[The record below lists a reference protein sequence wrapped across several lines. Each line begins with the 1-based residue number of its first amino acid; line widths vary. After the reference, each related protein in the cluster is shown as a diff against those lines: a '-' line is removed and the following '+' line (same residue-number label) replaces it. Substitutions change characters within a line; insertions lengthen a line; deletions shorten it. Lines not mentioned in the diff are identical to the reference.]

1 MSEPVIDY
9 TARDFTGYQTALV
22 AYAALAMPQWTS
34 QVTGDFGMLL
44 VDMLSYIGDI
54 QSYYQDRA
62 AQEAFLGTAT
72 LPESVLQLSALLGYS
87 PSPALAASTTVTLV
101 SDTNTTAAIDVPA
114 ATQMV
119 TGFVAALDGVIT
131 FETDADVTVPAAGG
145 TVNVAVTQG
154 ITAGTYQLTDINGVA
169 HTVLDLGTSDGTANQ
184 LYTLPASP
192 LLAGTLAVLV
202 QLPAG
207 AVVWNEVADL
217 LTSAATD
224 TVYSTELTDAG
235 ATTVSFGDSVNG
247 LIPPQGCV
255 ISAAFRV
262 GGGAYGNIGANQI
275 IDLATAVTGVSVA
288 SSLAATGGA
297 DAESLASI
305 RANAPRAWRVQ
316 NRAVT
321 LQDYADAA
329 LAIPAVNKASATAG
343 AMGAVTVYIMAQ
355 AAQTPTQ
362 TLVTKAQDS
371 LQTLSAAGSTVTVQA
386 GTTIG
391 VNIGSSTLPVQL
403 SVQPTYDRNTV
414 LTAVIQ
420 ALQTMLA
427 PDNVDLGMMIPLS
440 SVYGVIDAIPGV
452 SLVNIPVFAR
462 VDQAQTAAY
471 DQYFR
476 VYEMPVAGTIT
487 INASGGS

>member
-9 TARDFTGYQTALV
+9 TARDFSGYQTALV

-44 VDMLSYIGDI
+44 VDMMAYIGDT

-62 AQEAFLGTAT
+62 ANEAFLGTAT
-72 LPESVLQLSALLGYS
+72 LPESVIQLSALLGYT
-87 PSPALAASTTVTLV
+87 PAPALAATTTVTMV
-101 SDTNTTAAIDVPA
+101 SDTSTTASIDIPA
-114 ATQMV
+114 ATQLV
-119 TGFVAALDGVIT
+119 TGFVAAQDGVIT
-131 FETDADVTVPAAGG
+131 FETNADATCPAAGG
-145 TVNVAVTQG
+145 SVNVAVTQG
-154 ITAGTYQLTDINGVA
+154 ITAGTYQLTDVNGNVW
-169 HTVLDLGTSDGTANQ
+169 TVLDLGTSDGTANQ

-192 LLAGTLAVLV
+192 LLAGTLTVLV

-207 AVVWNEVADL
+207 AVVWNEVSDL

-224 TVYSTELTDAG
+224 TVYSTALTDAN

-247 LIPPQGCV
+247 MIPPSGCV
-255 ISAAFRV
+255 ISAAFRT
-262 GGGAYGNIGANQI
+262 GGGAYGNVGANQI
-275 IDLATAVTGVSVA
+275 IDIASAVPGVSVA
-288 SSLAATGGA
+288 SSLAASGGA

-305 RANAPRAWRVQ
+305 RLNAPRAWRTQ
-316 NRAVT
+316 ARAVT
-321 LQDYADAA
+321 LDDYADAA
-329 LAIPAVNKASATAG
+329 LAISAVNKASATAG
-343 AMGAVTVYIMAQ
+343 AMGSVTVYIMAQ
-355 AAQTPTQ
+355 AAQTPTGTLIQQAQ
-362 TLVTKAQDS
+362 TT
-371 LQTLSAAGSTVTVQA
+371 LQALCAAGSTVTVQA
-386 GTTIG
+386 GTTVA
-391 VNIGSSTLPVQL
+391 VNIGSASAPVAL
-403 SVQPTYDRNTV
+403 TVQPTYDRNTV
-414 LTAVIQ
+414 LTAVTQ

-427 PDNVDLGMMIPLS
+427 PDNVDLGIVIPLS
-440 SVYGVIDAIPGV
+440 QVYAVIDNIPGV

>member
-9 TARDFTGYQTALV
+9 TARDFSGYQTALV

-44 VDMLSYIGDI
+44 VDMMSYIGDN

-62 AQEAFLGTAT
+62 ASEAFLGTAT
-72 LPESVLQLSALLGYS
+72 LPESVLQLSALLGYT
-87 PSPALAASTTVTLV
+87 PAAALAATTTVTFA
-101 SDTNTTAAIDVPA
+101 SDASASAAIDIPA
-114 ATQMV
+114 ATQVV
-119 TGFVAALDGVIT
+119 TAYVAALDSVIT
-131 FETDADVTVPAAGG
+131 FETNADASCPAAGG
-145 TVNVAVTQG
+145 TVAVPVTQG
-154 ITAGTYQLTDINGVA
+154 ITAGTYQLTDINGVT

-184 LYTLPASP
+184 LYTLPSTP
-192 LLAGTLAVLV
+192 LLSGSLTVLV

-207 AVVWNEVADL
+207 AVAWSEVADL

-224 TVYSTELTDAG
+224 TVYSTELTDSG
-235 ATTVSFGDSVNG
+235 ATSVSFGDSVNG
-247 LIPPQGCV
+247 MIPPSGCV
-255 ISAAFRV
+255 VSAAYRV
-262 GGGAYGNIGANQI
+262 GGGAYGNVGANAI
-275 IDLATAVTGVSVA
+275 VDIATAVTGVSVA
-288 SSLAATGGA
+288 SSLAASGGA

-305 RANAPRAWRVQ
+305 RLNAPRAWRTQ
-316 NRAVT
+316 HRAVT

-329 LAIPAVNKASATAG
+329 LSIAAVNKASSTAG
-343 AMGAVTVYIMAQ
+343 AMGSVTVYIMAQ
-355 AAQTPTQ
+355 AAQSPTGTLIQQVQ
-362 TLVTKAQDS
+362 TT
-371 LQTLSAAGSTVTVQA
+371 LQALCAAGSTVTVQA
-386 GTTIG
+386 GATVA
-391 VNIGSSTLPVQL
+391 VNIGSASAPVAL

-414 LTAVIQ
+414 LTAVTQ

-427 PDNVDLGMMIPLS
+427 PDNVALGMVIPLS
-440 SVYGVIDAIPGV
+440 SVYAVIDAIPGV